1 MKKTLTMSQSSYHS
15 LLLVS
20 VHHSIIQSYTRVG
33 SQKFLPKA
41 KTFGNCRNIFLH
53 DGCSSYKL
61 LRVVPIQLNN
71 WPTREQA
78 RSDRDS
84 ATRLS
89 PMSDSSLLRL
99 NDSSCDMVCGIL
111 LRCNFIYVPNTHPPL
126 VATIMME
133 WINNS
138 VKLTTIHEVEHSRD
152 NFWLSTSHKTLN
164 FTSSLAT
171 IHHCQWS
178 TWKYMITVSAQY
190 ANLQKKLQMLRLW
203 MKANLLINSK
213 DAKLFTRKTQVQRYA
228 SFFLW
233 Q

>member
-1 MKKTLTMSQSSYHS
+1 MRHHKISTVIITTKPNCIINSVWDISLEERTKHTRNKSFWRVKPLTMSQSSYHS

-20 VHHSIIQSYTRVG
+20 VHQSIIQSYTRVG
-33 SQKFLPKA
+33 SQKFLLKA
-41 KTFGNCRNIFLH
+41 KTFGNCQNIFLY

-111 LRCNFIYVPNTHPPL
+111 LRCNFIYVPNTNSPL

-152 NFWLSTSHKTLN
+152 NFWPSTSHKTLN

-171 IHHCQWS
+171 IHHCQLS
-178 TWKYMITVSAQY
+178 MWKYMITVSAQ
-190 ANLQKKLQMLRLW
+190 
-203 MKANLLINSK
+203 
-213 DAKLFTRKTQVQRYA
+213 
-228 SFFLW
+228 
-233 Q
+233 